1 MFQLGLRKLWRKINN
16 KEVMFVFDL
25 DSMPLE
31 STSRCLPNVFVKSY
45 ETPESIPKD
54 DKDQLIR
61 LKSEDILDSFLHHFF
76 EKGATLWIAKIDQKI
91 VGLCWTLIG
100 GVDGFYSMPMTSRD
114 AIYLSAEV
122 FPEFRGQSIATA
134 IRLLVYSQL
143 RQQGVPRVFTKSHV
157 ANVSSLRSI
166 AKTANQQIGTVRTL
180 KIFGR
185 HITIWE

>member
-1 MFQLGLRKLWRKINN
+1 
-16 KEVMFVFDL
+16 MFVFDL

-31 STSRCLPNVFVKSY
+31 SRLVCLPNAFVKSY
-45 ETPESIPKD
+45 ETLEGIPRA

-61 LKSEDILDSFLHHFF
+61 LKSKEILDSHLHHFF

-100 GVDGFYSMPMTSRD
+100 GFDGFYSIPMTSRD
-114 AIYLSAEV
+114 AIYLAAEV
-122 FPEFRGQSIATA
+122 FPEFRGQGIATA

-143 RQQGVPRVFTKSHV
+143 RQQGVSRVFAKVHV
-157 ANVSSLRSI
+157 ANVPSLKSLT
-166 AKTANQQIGTVRTL
+166 KTGNQQIGIVRTFR
-180 KIFGR
+180 IFGK

>member
-1 MFQLGLRKLWRKINN
+1 
-16 KEVMFVFDL
+16 MFVFDL
-25 DSMPLE
+25 DSMPLKSSLE
-31 STSRCLPNVFVKSY
+31 SLPDVSVQGY
-45 ETPESIPKD
+45 EVPESIPKK

-61 LKSEDILDSFLHHFF
+61 LKSKEILDFHLHHFF
-76 EKGATLWIAKIDQKI
+76 EKGATIWIAKIDQQI

-100 GVDGFYSMPMTSRD
+100 GFDKFYSMPITSRD

-122 FPEFRGQSIATA
+122 FPEFRGQAIASA

-143 RQQGVPRVFTKSHV
+143 RQYGVSRVFAKVHV
-157 ANVSSLRSI
+157 ANVSSLKSI

-180 KIFGR
+180 KLLSR